1 MKSSISKKN
10 GDWIPK
16 YRYLELKN
24 WVRQYTDWRHDLAEL
39 RYLKSKNSRV
49 GFSSN
54 VFNRTEELAIF
65 SARLTRNMEIVEQ
78 ACLEVMPENPVI
90 FLKAVTEGLSYD
102 LLSVDKV
109 MPVSRAVWYESY
121 RKFFYILDKKRD

>member
-1 MKSSISKKN
+1 MKSSISKKSKY
-10 GDWIPK
+10 WIPK
-16 YRYLELKN
+16 HRYLELKN
-24 WVRQYTDWRHDLAEL
+24 WVRQYEDWHHDLIDM

-49 GFSSN
+49 DFSSN

-78 ACLEVMPENPVI
+78 ACLEVMPDDSAI
-90 FLKAVTEGLSYD
+90 FLIAVTKGLSYD
-102 LLSVDKV
+102 ALAATRWMS
-109 MPVSRAVWYESY
+109 VSRAEWYESY

>member
-1 MKSSISKKN
+1 M
-10 GDWIPK
+10 
-16 YRYLELKN
+16 
-24 WVRQYTDWRHDLAEL
+24 RQYADWRHDLAEL

-49 GFSSN
+49 DILPDVFS
-54 VFNRTEELAIF
+54 RTEELAM
-65 SARLTRNMEIVEQ
+65 ARAKLTRNMEIVEQ
-78 ACLEVMPENPVI
+78 ACLEVMPEDPVI

-109 MPVSRAVWYESY
+109 MPVSRAVWYEEY

>member
-1 MKSSISKKN
+1 MKSSISKKSQY
-10 GDWIPK
+10 WIPK
-16 YRYLELKN
+16 HRYLELKN
-24 WVRQYTDWRHDLAEL
+24 WVRQYEDWHHDLIDM
-39 RYLKSKNSRV
+39 RYLKSKNSQV

-78 ACLEVMPENPVI
+78 ACLEVMPDDPAI

-109 MPVSRAVWYESY
+109 MSVSRAEWYESY